1 MAASESKSKS
11 LPLPP
16 GKLGL
21 PLIGETL
28 DLISDSR
35 KFVKERRQKYGE
47 IFKTNILG
55 QNTIYVIGS
64 EAISFLLKG
73 ENQYIQTSL
82 LPGMKKLLGNFI
94 SNQTGNIHKSRR
106 QIIAQAFKPRAL
118 VDYHQTIIEI
128 TNEYLRK
135 WEKKESF
142 SWYPELLDYT
152 FDVACNFL
160 IGLPSASETPLKD
173 CYQTFVTGLFS
184 LSTLPL
190 PWTNFGKA
198 MKSREQLLQDIE
210 EIIVNRQEEKEKKSD
225 ALTILLSAKDEDGN
239 NLSLAELKDQILNL
253 LFAGHSTLASA
264 LSSFCLLM
272 AQHPEVLA
280 KLRQEQ
286 EQIKEPISMETRP
299 QMPYLDQVIKE
310 VLRLIP
316 PVGGGFRRIIQDFE
330 LNGYYFPQG
339 WSVIYEIAETHQD
352 QKVWPEPED
361 FNPDRFAE
369 GIKPK
374 PFTHIPFGGGMR
386 ECLGKELAQLEMKI
400 FTALLVRNYQW
411 SLLPNQDLSL
421 ELVPFPRPKD
431 NLQVKFYSRDHG

>member
-1 MAASESKSKS
+1 
-11 LPLPP
+11 
-16 GKLGL
+16 
-21 PLIGETL
+21 
-28 DLISDSR
+28 
-35 KFVKERRQKYGE
+35 
-47 IFKTNILG
+47 
-55 QNTIYVIGS
+55 
-64 EAISFLLKG
+64 
-73 ENQYIQTSL
+73 
-82 LPGMKKLLGNFI
+82 
-94 SNQTGNIHKSRR
+94 
-106 QIIAQAFKPRAL
+106 L

-173 CYQTFVTGLFS
+173 YYQTFVKGLFS

-225 ALTILLSAKDEDGN
+225 ALTILLSAKDEEGN

-264 LSSFCLLM
+264 LSSFCLLI

-280 KLRQEQ
+280 NLRKEQ

-299 QMPYLDQVIKE
+299 QMPYLDQVIQE

-316 PVGGGFRRIIQDFE
+316 PVGGGFRQIIQDFE

-339 WSVIYEIAETHQD
+339 WSVIYEIAETHQEP
-352 QKVWPEPED
+352 KVWPEPED
-361 FNPDRFAE
+361 FNPDRFAF

-374 PFTHIPFGGGMR
+374 PFTYIPFGGGMR
-386 ECLGKELAQLEMKI
+386 ECLGKELAKLEMKI

-421 ELVPFPRPKD
+421 QLVPFPRPKD
-431 NLQVKFYSRDHG
+431 NLQVEFYRRDHG